1 MRELQGIGVSP
12 GLVRGVV
19 ARLAPAPVLPDA
31 LVPDGD
37 LETELS
43 HTSAAFEK
51 VAHELGELSASVSA
65 EVRNIISAQV
75 AIALDPVL
83 KEKISDLVHQ
93 GVAGPYAVRDA
104 LAGFRDQLLAAGG
117 YLAERAADLDDLAER
132 VIATILGEPMPGIPV
147 RSEPFVLVA
156 ADLSPADTASLDTS
170 KVLAIVTEAGGPT
183 SHTAI
188 IAKSL
193 GIPAVV
199 ACKGAAELTDG
210 DDVLVDGSLGKVI
223 IDPSLRQ
230 VEERTQNFAKRR
242 MAMSSVSGP
251 GRTADGYPVQ
261 LLVNVGTRKD
271 FAASARIDS
280 EGVGLFRTEFL
291 FLERASAPTLDEQRD
306 VYRELFEAFTGRKV
320 IVRTLDAGADKPLAF
335 VKAAEEPNPA
345 LGVRGFRTYASNP
358 ELLEEQLRAISRA
371 AASSG
376 ADVWVMAPMVS
387 SPAEAAVFAGLAHG
401 AGLPNAGSMVEV
413 PAAALRA
420 GDLIGECDFLS
431 VGTNDLSQYT
441 FAADRETGVLAEL
454 LDPWQPALLELV
466 RFAAEAGRRA
476 GKPVGVCGEAA
487 SDPILA
493 LVLVGLGVS
502 SLSMA
507 PVSVAPV
514 RAEIARHD
522 YRECER
528 LATLALAAK
537 DGFAA
542 RSAVH
547 AEIYG
552 DSLVP

>member
-1 MRELQGIGVSP
+1 MRVLQGIGISP
-12 GLVRGVV
+12 GLVRGAV
-19 ARLAPAPVLPDA
+19 ARLAPAPVLPEEMKPDA
-31 LVPDGD
+31 DAEV
-37 LETELS
+37 ELS
-43 HTSAAFEK
+43 QTSAAFEK
-51 VAHELGELSASVSA
+51 VARDLGELSATVSA
-65 EVRNIISAQV
+65 EVKGIISAQV

-83 KEKISDLVHQ
+83 KDKISDLVHH

-132 VIATILGEPMPGIPV
+132 VIATMLGEPMPGIPV

-156 ADLSPADTASLDTS
+156 RDLSPADTASLDTS
-170 KVLAIVTEAGGPT
+170 KVLAIVTQAGGPT

-199 ACKGAAELTDG
+199 ACKEASEILDG
-210 DDVLVDGSLGKVI
+210 DDVLVDGSLGSVL
-223 IDPSLRQ
+223 IDPSERELDA
-230 VEERTQNFAKRR
+230 RTQSFAKRR
-242 MAMSSVSGP
+242 MAMTAVAGP

-261 LLVNVGTRKD
+261 LLVNVGTRQD
-271 FAASARIDS
+271 FAASAQIDS

-291 FLERASAPTLDEQRD
+291 FLERATAPTLEEQRAA
-306 VYRELFEAFTGRKV
+306 YRELFEAFTGRKV

-335 VKAAEEPNPA
+335 VKVDPEPNPA
-345 LGVRGFRTYASNP
+345 LGIRGFRTYQSNP

-371 AASSG
+371 ASSSG
-376 ADVWVMAPMVS
+376 ADVWVMAPMVAS
-387 SPAEAAVFAGLAHG
+387 AAEAATFAGLAHD
-401 AGLPNAGSMVEV
+401 AGLPNAGSMVEI

-431 VGTNDLSQYT
+431 IGTNDLSQYT
-441 FAADRETGVLAEL
+441 FAADRETGAMASL

-466 RFAAEAGRRA
+466 RMAANAGKKA

-487 SDPILA
+487 SDPLLS

-507 PVSVAPV
+507 PVAVAAV
-514 RAEIARHD
+514 RAEIARLD

-528 LATLALAAK
+528 LGAIALGAK
-537 DGFAA
+537 DAFQA
-542 RSAVH
+542 RNAVNK
-547 AEIYG
+547 EVYG
-552 DSLVP
+552 